1 MELADGEEEEPCN
14 DDHDDKD
21 DEDDVEDREEDG
33 EAWFFLGVLFSLGK
47 MELKRVCFMLFFCN
61 DFDLNEE

>member
-1 MELADGEEEEPCN
+1 MEELADGEELEPCN

-21 DEDDVEDREEDG
+21 EEEDVEDREEDG
-33 EAWFFLGVLFSLGK
+33 EARFFLQVISLGK
-47 MELKRVCFMLFFCN
+47 MELKRVGFMLFFFL